1 MKKCLVLL
9 GVAALAV
16 LLTTSAVAGNRGV
29 SFTSI
34 GFIDPPGQF
43 PASSVWEMNPAG
55 TVFVTSPSFSGS
67 YITLWT
73 REAGW
78 QTLVGSG
85 TPSSA
90 PLTNAG
96 TLMSNGIYPGSNPA
110 YLWPGLWLG
119 ATDMWS
125 PLPAQAGYAPCG
137 SSRMSFYDQG
147 GEGDFAA
154 GLTWQGC
161 AIARAFKWDKATN
174 TTVDLGSP
182 NTRSTRGN
190 AITADGSKVIGWGT
204 ALFGTRR
211 GAKFENG
218 TVEFFGD
225 PNGLEP
231 KTCSNGKACTSNS
244 ADPVYGCPDYVD
256 DGSCPTAS
264 KGVCTAGICVGGFDA
279 GKTCTNSSQCGGTC
293 AGGPNDGLRC
303 TSNGN
308 CPDTSVCNANPLW
321 NDELFKGEAYD
332 CTADGGYAVGRNF
345 NYGAKWNSAYRMNPD
360 GSFTEIP
367 PVAGFEDRIV
377 DPFAISDNGKVAVG
391 RTGSFFTGTFPIMW
405 TEATGTIDFQLFL
418 VGQGLDELFFWYLG
432 QNNAVSADGMTIGGY
447 GTNPD
452 GRIEGY
458 IVDLHKVW
466 ICHMPPGNPENA
478 RTLGIAFDSV
488 GDHLAHGDFLG
499 TCEFMNSGGL
509 SRAAAQLRERR
520 MASAPTAEQLLQE
533 RNAIM
538 PADWNTMTA
547 SRTGLAGKQVTGE
560 SRVRTSDLSKARR
573 KKALVD

>member
-16 LLTTSAVAGNRGV
+16 LLTTSAFAGNRGV

-34 GFIDPPGQF
+34 GFIDPPGQY
-43 PASSVWEMNPAG
+43 PASQVWDMNPAG

-137 SSRMSFYDQG
+137 SSRISFYDMG
-147 GEGDFAA
+147 GEGDFAT

-174 TTVDLGSP
+174 TTIDLGSP

-190 AITADGSKVIGWGT
+190 AITTDGSAVYGWGT

-211 GAKFENG
+211 GAKFANG
-218 TVEFFGD
+218 TVTFLGD

-231 KTCSNGKACTSNS
+231 KACRDTGKACTVTS
-244 ADPVYGCPDYVD
+244 ADPVTGCPVEYVD
-256 DGSCPTAS
+256 DGSCPTSS
-264 KGVCTAGICVGGFDA
+264 KGTCTGGVCVGGFDA
-279 GKTCTNSSQCGGTC
+279 GKTCTNSSQCGGYLRRR
-293 AGGPNDGLRC
+293 AEQRPALHLQLELPGHPGLPAEPALDAT
-303 TSNGN
+303 TS
-308 CPDTSVCNANPLW
+308 
-321 NDELFKGEAYD
+321 
-332 CTADGGYAVGRNF
+332 
-345 NYGAKWNSAYRMNPD
+345 
-360 GSFTEIP
+360 
-367 PVAGFEDRIV
+367 
-377 DPFAISDNGKVAVG
+377 
-391 RTGSFFTGTFPIMW
+391 
-405 TEATGTIDFQLFL
+405 
-418 VGQGLDELFFWYLG
+418 
-432 QNNAVSADGMTIGGY
+432 
-447 GTNPD
+447 
-452 GRIEGY
+452 
-458 IVDLHKVW
+458 
-466 ICHMPPGNPENA
+466 
-478 RTLGIAFDSV
+478 
-488 GDHLAHGDFLG
+488 
-499 TCEFMNSGGL
+499 
-509 SRAAAQLRERR
+509 SRARRTTARRTAATP
-520 MASAPTAEQLLQE
+520 SAGTSTTAEVEQRLPDEPGRQLQ
-533 RNAIM
+533 RDA
-538 PADWNTMTA
+538 
-547 SRTGLAGKQVTGE
+547 AGP
-560 SRVRTSDLSKARR
+560 RV
-573 KKALVD
+573 